1 VDSLSLAVAGL
12 ALVGGL
18 AGLVGLLVRAQRAEG
33 RALETLA
40 ATEAKQALLERRFS
54 GVLDVEAE
62 TARVRESLSA
72 ERTAAEQQ
80 IAKLR
85 SEADALRQQYSIA
98 YQRHQSLDNEVR
110 GLEESLEDIS
120 YGLYKPHFTYDDSDA
135 YKRAIADARDDQ
147 KAMIRS
153 GDATHCGTEWQVGGS
168 KAEGRKL
175 IKQYEKLI
183 LRAFNA
189 ESDAC
194 IANVSWNNFGVMEAR
209 IRKAHEALGKLGD
222 RMNVSVTPAYRDARL
237 GELRLVFES
246 AEKRQKEREEQ
257 RRQRAEQREEERVQ
271 RELEKERAK
280 AEQEELRYEKALE
293 TARAELATSIDAER
307 ESMLARVQ
315 ALESDLAEAHSRK
328 ERAIAQ
334 AQLTRVGHVYVVSNL
349 GAFGE
354 GVVKIGLTRR
364 LDPEERVKELGD
376 ASVPFPFDLHALVYS
391 EDAPAL
397 ETKLHTHFWDK
408 RLNWANDRKEFFRA
422 TLNEVHEALHGLGLE
437 AKVLHVPEAREY
449 RESMET
455 AERSRTTKSSARA
468 APPARGLPEDPFDQ
482 TSVPAQV

>member
-1 VDSLSLAVAGL
+1 VDSLSLLIAGL
-12 ALVGGL
+12 ALVAGI
-18 AGLVGLLVRAQRAEG
+18 AGLVALLVRAQRAEA
-33 RALETLA
+33 RAVEALA
-40 ATEAKQALLERRFS
+40 ATEAKYSLLDQKFS
-54 GVLDVEAE
+54 PVLDVEAE
-62 TARVRESLSA
+62 VTRARESLSA
-72 ERTAAEQQ
+72 ERASGEQE
-80 IAKLR
+80 IERLR
-85 SEADALRQQYSIA
+85 SEADALRQRYSTA
-98 YQRHQSLDNEVR
+98 YRRHQSLEAEVR
-110 GLEESLEDIS
+110 SLEESLEDIS
-120 YGLYKPHFTYDDSDA
+120 FGLYKPHFTYEDSDA

-147 KAMIRS
+147 KQMIRS

-168 KAEGRKL
+168 KTEGRKL

-194 IANVSWNNFGVMEAR
+194 IANVSWNNFGVMETR
-209 IRKAHEALGKLGD
+209 IRKAHEALGKLGE
-222 RMNVSVTPAYRDARL
+222 RMNVSVTPRYRDARL
-237 GELRLVFES
+237 DELRLVFE
-246 AEKRQKEREEQ
+246 AADKRQREREEQ

-271 RELEKERAK
+271 RELEKERLK

-293 TARAELATSIDAER
+293 RAREELATSIDAER
-307 ESMLARVQ
+307 EAMLARVE
-315 ALESDLAEAHSRK
+315 ALEADLAEAHSRK

-422 TLNEVHEALHGLGLE
+422 TLDEVHAALSGLGLDAE
-437 AKVLHVPEAREY
+437 VLHVPEAREY
-449 RESMET
+449 RESMAT
-455 AERSRTTKSSARA
+455 AERSRTADSNVPAN
-468 APPARGLPEDPFDQ
+468 PPARGLPEDPFDQ
-482 TSVPAQV
+482 TSIPA